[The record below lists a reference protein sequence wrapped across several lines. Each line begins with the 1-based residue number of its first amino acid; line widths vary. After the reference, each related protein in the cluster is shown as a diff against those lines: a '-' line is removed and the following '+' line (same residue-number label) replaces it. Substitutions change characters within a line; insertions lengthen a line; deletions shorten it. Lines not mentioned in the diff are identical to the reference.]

1 MQNAGTDFIKRI
13 LKDKVRLRRWKKR
26 LLCLS
31 CVVVFCTVYALI
43 LPALTLERK
52 TVCGQKEHSHT
63 EACYS
68 EEGQI
73 TCGMA
78 EHVHTETCYAKD
90 SPSAD
95 TPQENPDES
104 LSSGTTTGDTKA
116 DGTGNTG
123 SGDTGV
129 SKTEGTGSGDTGVN
143 GTEGTGSG
151 DTGVSGTESTGSG
164 DTGVSGTEGAGSGDT
179 GISGTEDEGTGAGKT
194 GIAGEASDM
203 EDRIG
208 LLAEDEDDGEDAAVS
223 LAATASDG
231 LDLNANNSY
240 LEHAKL
246 YYQKSDGTWEELG
259 DNTTFENEN
268 PKIKLEISY
277 KNISITDL
285 QTNHSNTLVY
295 PLPEQL
301 RDMTTTGNI
310 TAGSTKVGTI
320 NLAEG
325 KIVVRFEDDYLNQQH
340 AEGNASLNG
349 NFYTEGKIALNKLD
363 SKGKTTI
370 TTTGKSYTLNL
381 GPDAVAKYGQVTV
394 DKTCQ
399 STKVLVEE
407 DGGYYIA
414 YNIKVTAGE
423 DGCPDVSVV
432 DTLTNDLDRVDSYA
446 EITTTATT
454 LDTFANE
461 QHPYEK
467 IESGK
472 AAGKIY
478 YGNTTADGSVP
489 AEGAAGAAKPG
500 SLVWKLGNLA
510 PNESRT
516 LTYYVKLKDN
526 VPLDRGEIQ
535 NKAKV
540 FSKTY
545 EKTEDTAFF
554 KPEIK
559 YDMPKSHD
567 GNIVRNKDGSYTI
580 TYRIDFKLDKS
591 TSNYP
596 LKDFSIVD
604 CLDYNNI
611 YTDPTIRKYV
621 SYDRDSVQLYCQKDG
636 EIGGSPVNTSDYKIQ
651 WSKDGGT
658 TYQDTWTETDG
669 NPTRFKITGTDEKP
683 IIVNPGDF
691 YYATY
696 TVTVKP
702 EAMAAMKADNVT
714 IKNRYLVSASNAQK
728 FYGDPAII
736 NRTYDQATVGNYKWV
751 EKAAGGDA
759 TASDST
765 VAMTEDQYKYNA
777 ESHSVTK
784 VTTSATSFTVPA
796 GSYQYTVDVNQTL
809 GDWDVTQVAIKDTLN
824 SDKMQYTGYV
834 KVEAYEYDADGQ
846 ISSTATGTKWVNID
860 SLQTFTLKPENL
872 GWTNNQYAYR
882 LTYYA
887 RPVNAGSF
895 SSAIVKNKVELK
907 GEAVRGETR
916 FPLDGINKETSITV
930 SGDFKMDVKKTAWY
944 YEDPK
949 EEATTWKNGKLYWA
963 IEVSG
968 TAILNGTYFEDYIS
982 PDSGLEDSFLHA
994 DSLAGIYLGK
1004 LPEGQTLASYKS
1016 LEEFKK
1022 AGLTDVTGKFTEPSF
1037 TNKKDFTGTGNFSE
1051 LKVQAK
1057 EQITLGEG
1065 GNLYI
1070 IICSE
1075 PPRLP
1080 ADREDYHYK
1089 NHIRTSDNGTH
1100 WIEQSQA
1107 DTYLYGGA
1115 DILKELGQTFT
1126 FDGTTVTSNNDG
1138 RDIGDSSKIV
1148 TTELP
1153 GPGQYAAWVFK
1164 VNYGGDLT
1172 GRYRVLEKIPD
1183 GMELAYIRIKW
1194 VGESQNFDQINTK
1207 EISELGSDWTK
1218 KQVTAATDNGN
1229 KPKTTTY
1236 YVKGNRALVELGDF
1250 LADKIRDNH
1259 SVDVQVVC
1267 KVTDKD
1273 VLLGGQTKEF
1283 TNKVVLQTPD
1293 GQEITTATAPATI
1306 EPKKIEKSFVKNNE
1320 TITFTIKANQLGQA
1334 LPTVEGTK
1342 LKLIDKLSTSLRL
1355 DTTSINVVN
1364 SKTSEDLTS
1373 QCKAS
1378 LREDN
1383 TLEIEIP
1390 YDQPVTITYKAMI
1403 NAPPG
1408 TTVNFTNT
1416 VYWETYTPSTG
1427 TTTGQDSYSYVAGG
1441 TVSASS
1447 NIKLKITKND
1457 QNDLATNLSG
1467 AEFQVV
1473 ECVRNAEGEIT
1484 ELSGSKTWTGTTGA
1498 DGTVTFGT
1506 GSGSD
1511 DPLMDYNKIYKVTET
1526 KAPDGYVLDS
1536 TSIYIMVPKIETGN
1550 TDYSEDVKACIND
1563 NRIQKWYES
1572 TFQLTVSNHKGE
1584 ISVTKA
1590 FNDVGGNSS
1599 SPVSGTYKFGLYENA
1614 DGTNGSGTS
1623 VTKKPLQIVT
1633 ITYNAG
1639 DTDSKTTKF
1648 VDLEL
1653 KKTYY
1658 VFELDD
1664 EGKPIINSTTVAVV
1678 NGMEYFTS
1686 YATNAASSAASNS
1699 AVNGNTVTV
1708 TNQSRVKELPS
1719 TGGYGVLIYRLAGA
1733 LCIFFAGLLLLRNK
1747 LQQK

>member
-78 EHVHTETCYAKD
+78 EHAHTETCYAKD
-90 SPSAD
+90 PPSAD

-104 LSSGTTTGDTKA
+104 LASGTTTGDTKA
-116 DGTGNTG
+116 DGTGNPGSEDTG
-123 SGDTGV
+123 VSGTESAGGGDTGV
-129 SKTEGTGSGDTGVN
+129 SKIEGTGSGDTG
-143 GTEGTGSG
+143 GGKP
-151 DTGVSGTESTGSG
+151 
-164 DTGVSGTEGAGSGDT
+164 EGAGSGST
-179 GISGTEDEGTGAGKT
+179 GISGTEDAGTGAGKT

-208 LLAEDEDDGEDAAVS
+208 LLAEDEDDGEDAALS

-231 LDLNANNSY
+231 LDLNANKSY

-246 YYQKSDGTWEELG
+246 YYQKSDGTWAELG
-259 DNTTFENEN
+259 SDTKFENEN
-268 PKIKLEISY
+268 PKIRLEISY

-285 QTNHSNTLVY
+285 QANHSNTLVY

-325 KIVVRFEDDYLNQQH
+325 KIVVRFEDDYLNQQLS
-340 AEGNASLNG
+340 EKNSSLSG

-363 SKGKTTI
+363 SEGKTTI
-370 TTTGKSYTLNL
+370 TTTNKSYTLDL

-394 DKTCQ
+394 DKKCQ
-399 STKVLVEE
+399 STNVLVGA
-407 DGGYYIA
+407 DGSYYIA
-414 YNIKVTAGE
+414 YTVTVTAGE

-432 DTLTNDLDRVDSYA
+432 DTLTNDLNRVDSYA

-454 LDTFANE
+454 LGTSVNE
-461 QHPYEK
+461 QRPYET
-467 IESGK
+467 IERGK

-478 YGNTTADGSVP
+478 YGNTTSDGSIP
-489 AEGAAGAAKPG
+489 AENTASAAKPG
-500 SLVWKLGNLA
+500 SLVWQPGNLA

-526 VPLDRGEIQ
+526 VPLDRGDIQ

-540 FSKTY
+540 FSKKY
-545 EKTEDTAFF
+545 EKTEDTALF
-554 KPEIK
+554 KPNIK
-559 YDMPKSHD
+559 YDMPKD
-567 GNIVRNKDGSYTI
+567 RVGDVVRNTDGTYTI
-580 TYRIDFKLDKS
+580 TYRINFKLDKS

-596 LKDFSIVD
+596 LKDFSFVD
-604 CLDYNNI
+604 CLDYYDIN
-611 YTDPTIRKYV
+611 TDPIVRKYV
-621 SYDRDSVQLYCQKDG
+621 SYNRDSVQLYCQKDG
-636 EIGGSPVNTSDYKIQ
+636 ASKDSLVDKSAYKIQ
-651 WSKDGGT
+651 WSKDGGA
-658 TYQDTWTETDG
+658 YQDTWNEADG
-669 NPTRFKITGTDEKP
+669 NPTRFRITGTDGKP
-683 IIVNPGDF
+683 IIVNPGDS

-696 TVTVKP
+696 TVTVNP
-702 EAMAAMKADNVT
+702 EAMAAMKAENVT
-714 IKNRYLVSASNAQK
+714 IKNRYLVSAPNANNATA
-728 FYGDPAII
+728 DRDII
-736 NRTYDQATVGNYKWV
+736 NKVYHQENVGNYKWV
-751 EKAAGGDA
+751 EKAAGSNE
-759 TASDST
+759 TTSDST

-796 GSYQYTVDVNQTL
+796 GSYQYTVDVNRTL
-809 GDWDVTQVAIKDTLN
+809 GDWDVTQVAITDTLN

-846 ISSTATGTKWVNID
+846 ISSTAKETKWVNID
-860 SLQTFTLKPENL
+860 SLQTFTLKPKDI
-872 GWTNNQYAYR
+872 GWTNNKYAYR

-887 RPVNAGSF
+887 KPVNAGSF

-949 EEATTWKNGKLYWA
+949 EEATAWKNGKLYWA

-982 PDSGLEDSFLHA
+982 WDSDLKDSFLHS

-1004 LPEGQTLASYKS
+1004 LPMGKTLADYKS
-1016 LEEFKK
+1016 LEKFKT
-1022 AGLTDVTGKFTEPSF
+1022 AGLTDVKDKFEGPFFENSKGF
-1037 TNKKDFTGTGNFSE
+1037 SGTDNHSE
-1051 LKVQAK
+1051 LTVQAK
-1057 EQITLGEG
+1057 EQITLGEEK
-1065 GNLYI
+1065 LYI

-1075 PPRLP
+1075 PQSLP
-1080 ADREDYHYK
+1080 EYRGDHTFK
-1089 NHIRTSDNGTH
+1089 NHVKTSDNGTD
-1100 WIEQSQA
+1100 WIEQSSA
-1107 DTYLYGGA
+1107 DAHLYGGA

-1126 FDGTTVTSNNDG
+1126 FDGTTVTSKNDG

-1172 GRYRVLEKIPD
+1172 GTYRVLEKIPD

-1194 VGESQNFDQINTK
+1194 VGENQNFEQINTM
-1207 EISELGSDWTK
+1207 EIPELGSDWKK

-1229 KPKTTTY
+1229 REKTTTY
-1236 YVKGNRALVELGDF
+1236 YVNGNQALVKLGDF

-1273 VLLGGQTKEF
+1273 VLLGGETKEF

-1293 GQEITTATAPATI
+1293 GREITIATAPATI
-1306 EPKKIEKSFVKNNE
+1306 EPQTIGKTFKANNE
-1320 TITFTIKANQLGQA
+1320 TINFTIQANQLGQA

-1342 LKLIDKLSTSLRL
+1342 LKLIDKLSPSLRL

-1378 LREDN
+1378 LKEDN

-1390 YDQPVTITYKAMI
+1390 YDKPVTITYKAMI

-1408 TTVNFTNT
+1408 TTVSFTNT

-1441 TVSASS
+1441 TVSGSP

-1457 QNDLATNLSG
+1457 QNDLATNLSD

-1473 ECVRNAEGEIT
+1473 ECERTAAGAIT
-1484 ELSGSKTWTGTTGA
+1484 ELSGSHIWKGTT
-1498 DGTVTFGT
+1498 DTNGTVTFGT
-1506 GSGSD
+1506 GSGS

-1526 KAPDGYVLDS
+1526 KPPDGYVLDN
-1536 TSIYIMVPKIETGN
+1536 TPIYIMVPKIETGN

-1563 NRIQKWYES
+1563 NRIQKRYES

-1623 VTKKPLQIVT
+1623 VTTVPLQIVT

-1639 DTDSKTTKF
+1639 DTGSKTTKF

-1664 EGKPIINSTTVAVV
+1664 KGEPIKNPATVAVV

-1686 YATNAASSAASNS
+1686 YATTNTASSAASNS

-1733 LCIFFAGLLLLRNK
+1733 MCIFFAGLLLLRNK